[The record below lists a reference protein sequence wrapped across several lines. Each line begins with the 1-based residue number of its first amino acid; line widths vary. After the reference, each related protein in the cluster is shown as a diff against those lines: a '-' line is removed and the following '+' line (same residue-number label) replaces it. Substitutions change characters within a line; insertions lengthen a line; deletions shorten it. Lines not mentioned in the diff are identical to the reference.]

1 MMINLMEALK
11 MKLRL
16 RVMIIGLCIGLMAG
30 SAAAADYNNWL
41 KLVPGKLGGMA
52 KSGTPDGMNMNM
64 NGQAWS
70 SLQQK
75 YENKS
80 KYVNLI
86 IVSGLVAPQVQ
97 TFQMMTQMQM
107 ETQEQVIKTLTISGY
122 KAIYQLDKNEKN
134 GSLMISV
141 SPETVVVLESS
152 PVNNEKQMVD
162 MAKDVPLAKIASAA
176 K

>member
-1 MMINLMEALK
+1 MEVNR
-11 MKLRL
+11 MKLKL
-16 RVMIIGLCIGLMAG
+16 CVILGLCMGLITV
-30 SAAAADYNNWL
+30 SAFAADYNNWL
-41 KLVPGKLGGMA
+41 TLVPGKLGGMA
-52 KSGTPDGMNMNM
+52 KSGKPDGMNMNM
-64 NGQAWS
+64 GGQAWS

-80 KYVNLI
+80 KYVNLM
-86 IVSGLVAPQVQ
+86 IVNGIVAPQVQ

-107 ETQEQVIKTLTISGY
+107 ETQDQVIKTVTVSGY

-141 SPETVVVLESS
+141 SPQTVVVLESH
-152 PVNNEKQMVD
+152 PVENEKQL
-162 MAKDVPLAKIASAA
+162 MAMAGDVPLAKIASID